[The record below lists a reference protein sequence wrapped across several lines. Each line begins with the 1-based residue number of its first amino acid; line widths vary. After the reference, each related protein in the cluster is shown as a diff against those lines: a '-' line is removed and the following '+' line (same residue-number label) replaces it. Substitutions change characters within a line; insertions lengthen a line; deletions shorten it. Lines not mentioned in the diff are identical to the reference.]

1 MASILFLIS
10 VAVSLK
16 LLFIFIPIIFIT
28 SLWPTSLHQSPSLGQ
43 KWDAKVQGALYYG
56 ALEKDVSMKYPPVHY
71 GDYLQLDKIL
81 DAQHPKSREYGQE
94 AHDETLFIVIH
105 QVYELWFKQIIHELE
120 SIYTIMNTDNVSNKL
135 LSTVVHRMHRITEI
149 QRLLN
154 DQLAVIETMTPLDFM
169 EFRDYLVP
177 ASGFQSIQFRKIEV
191 MLGLKQKYR
200 LGIDAQFFNSRL
212 KEEEKK
218 ALLELEQQPTLLE
231 LVDNWLSRL
240 PFDQDQNYNFWQD
253 YQKAVDQMLAE
264 DEKIISNNKTLTE
277 KEKVFEL
284 KNLEAT
290 RKSLDI
296 LFDKEAYTKLEQ
308 EGLVRI
314 SRKSR
319 LATIFISLFRDEP
332 IMHLPNQLLN
342 GLIEI
347 DENFTTWRYR
357 HAIMVHRMLGTKI
370 GTGGSSGHDYLKRAT
385 ENNRVFQDFFNMAT
399 YLIPKNKTPQ
409 LPTHIYQ
416 KLGFVAES
424 EN

>member
-1 MASILFLIS
+1 
-10 VAVSLK
+10 
-16 LLFIFIPIIFIT
+16 
-28 SLWPTSLHQSPSLGQ
+28 
-43 KWDAKVQGALYYG
+43 
-56 ALEKDVSMKYPPVHY
+56 
-71 GDYLQLDKIL
+71 
-81 DAQHPKSREYGQE
+81 
-94 AHDETLFIVIH
+94 
-105 QVYELWFKQIIHELE
+105 
-120 SIYTIMNTDNVSNKL
+120 
-135 LSTVVHRMHRITEI
+135 
-149 QRLLN
+149 
-154 DQLAVIETMTPLDFM
+154 
-169 EFRDYLVP
+169 
-177 ASGFQSIQFRKIEV
+177 
-191 MLGLKQKYR
+191 
-200 LGIDAQFFNSRL
+200 
-212 KEEEKK
+212 
-218 ALLELEQQPTLLE
+218 
-231 LVDNWLSRL
+231 
-240 PFDQDQNYNFWQD
+240 
-253 YQKAVDQMLAE
+253 E

-385 ENNRVFQDFFNMAT
+385 ENNRVFQDFF
-399 YLIPKNKTPQ
+399 
-409 LPTHIYQ
+409 
-416 KLGFVAES
+416 
-424 EN
+424 